1 MLIAP
6 AAQSCLRLSLRLT
19 ASLFCLLPV
28 PPALAQTLPA
38 LPPPPVR
45 VVEPDPPPTPAPS
58 KPKPKPASDKPAIP
72 VTPAKAESTT
82 GTEAAER
89 KARIAA
95 EQEAENRRRQAAI
108 AEQRA
113 AELEAEN
120 RRLRAEAERQRQER
134 QRQREDA
141 EKARQQAE
149 TRREHSKI
157 DAPPVVT
164 PRPPAKMNGIVL
176 DEDSDE
182 NRDNNTPDNSADTS
196 PVEPAITPL
205 PPRQQP
211 RSRPAP
217 RPGQVFRDCPEC
229 PEMIVLPTGEFTIGS
244 EESRNERPQ
253 RRVRIGTPLAVG
265 RLEVTFDEWDACVTA
280 GGCTYQPDDEGWG
293 RGRRPAINIGWEDA
307 QTYLRWLSRRTG
319 KVYRLLS
326 ESEWEYAARAG
337 STTRWS
343 FGDEESRLGLYG
355 WYWTNADFEGLSRGA
370 IKRAMIPTRMTEPVG
385 LRQPNA
391 FGLFDMHGNVREW
404 VQDCYA
410 ADYAMLPTNGDAYE
424 YDRCRQRVVRGG
436 SVHSEAFDTRSAAR
450 AGSAPQPMP
459 SLRQSV
465 HTGFRV
471 ARSLLPPG
479 RAAASPVLYPAENA
493 PRYRF

>member
-1 MLIAP
+1 MP
-6 AAQSCLRLSLRLT
+6 TVPFLSLRLLLT
-19 ASLFCLLPV
+19 ASLFCL
-28 PPALAQTLPA
+28 PPTLVLAQTLPA

-45 VVEPDPPPTPAPS
+45 VVEPEPAPAPS
-58 KPKPKPASDKPAIP
+58 KPKPKPTPDKSATPVKTENHPASTSD
-72 VTPAKAESTT
+72 
-82 GTEAAER
+82 AAER

-95 EQEAENRRRQAAI
+95 ELEAENRRRQAAI

-134 QRQREDA
+134 LRQSEEA

-149 TRREHSKI
+149 ARREADARRERNKI
-157 DAPPVVT
+157 DTPIVT

-182 NRDNNTPDNSADTS
+182 NRDNNTPDNSTDTS
-196 PVEPAITPL
+196 PVAPAITPL
-205 PPRQQP
+205 PPRQQLRN
-211 RSRPAP
+211 RSTP

-265 RLEVTFDEWDACVTA
+265 RFEVTFDEWDACVTA

-355 WYWTNADFEGLSRGA
+355 WYWTNADFEGLARGA

-410 ADYAMLPTNGDAYE
+410 ADYAMLPPNGDAYE

-450 AGSAPQPMP
+450 AGSVPQPMP

-479 RAAASPVLYPAENA
+479 GAAVSPVLYPAENA